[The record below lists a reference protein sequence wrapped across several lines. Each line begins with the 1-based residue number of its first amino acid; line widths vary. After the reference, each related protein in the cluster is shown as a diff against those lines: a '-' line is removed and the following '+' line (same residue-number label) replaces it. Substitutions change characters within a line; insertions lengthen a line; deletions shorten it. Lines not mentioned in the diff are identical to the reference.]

1 MKTRL
6 SKVLA
11 CLFAGILTATLADF
25 SVFAAEESPDIDY
38 YVCPNSKI
46 LKYDETD
53 YSGMTAN
60 GKLLFSA
67 AANERESAQ
76 IILTKPGTYKK
87 FTLYLAEDLKDE
99 NKNTIKKENFEI
111 YFEHYVKAEQFYNL
125 SGSHGGENEKVS
137 WDMYPDALIPYDL
150 AIDTDI
156 PEEKRANTFTLD
168 TQKKNQGLW
177 FTVTVPP
184 GTPAGTY
191 EGKLVGSLEIEVEVK
206 VFDFEL
212 DTVTNSRTCFS
223 VSPEHLPA
231 PKNCREEYIH
241 DIIGMDTSSYGVD
254 TVKIE
259 YERSIDELLNERK
272 ISSGSNYGVFYGKSS
287 IDTDIDGLIKHIKDD
302 SQRAP
307 YYNLYAGYDGKKAP
321 ITLDCKKGPETV
333 LDDFINKSGIT
344 SLSDDDKKVLKYAIK
359 MTGSDADR
367 NQGKIAEQLDTIYKS
382 VDVEKAKEILGT
394 DADEERVKKIREVA
408 SFFGYL
414 LRSGE
419 ARLNRYPVKENG
431 IGLEMVMKK
440 IADRCVQDKFD
451 YFQYAFIR
459 LSQDDE
465 ADFQSFW
472 ANIRTLV
479 NNYIWDETR
488 NEVKKY
494 VDGKQTIS
502 TELKNRLQKSLDNIP
517 YLNTVSLTEKQ
528 SDISIEK
535 SGNMS
540 DLLYL
545 GLEGIADKDVWN
557 YYKDFCCTVYGK
569 ENVFYEEYTFFTGET
584 VDIKNADGKIT
595 KQPVTSTHKIEIP
608 MSFKLDAFCP
618 PFSSFS
624 ASDEVKNKP
633 SQLSQTLS
641 SHQDNGTKFWW
652 YSTLV
657 SGRSASLAGYMIN
670 ENHGTN
676 TAYTGASKLS
686 MDSLAVA
693 RANKWQQF
701 NLGILGELYWGVDA
715 FYFEYDPNNRN
726 VHDKYSIPRASHYS
740 YEVEDRDK
748 DLICGH
754 KYLKTDIGITA
765 TNGDDYTAGDG
776 MLIYPVKQLLKN
788 VYGITDESKLDSM
801 AANYGYFLSSIRLE
815 NIGEANDDYD
825 YLCFAK
831 QLVNSKPDYPEYRN
845 RLNSIIQMV
854 IKPGN
859 VDYTDPELTN
869 PSNLTR
875 ARNMLAALIEGRF
888 GNIKEVTNDG
898 VNNKFTAAIDG
909 VPIVKKW
916 HTSNKVLCFD
926 VCETDTY
933 QNSNG
938 SRCVTISLMTSE
950 RQRLNKLI
958 DINFATKKIDKCE
971 GATLVHK
978 GAGWYTVQ
986 IPLNKV
992 SLNTTE
998 GEVANGDETLSEVYF
1013 DKRYVYRSFLVDN
1026 FRILKEVTN
1035 DGRNNTFT
1043 STTDGVPVI
1052 NKWKYSNLALCF
1064 DVCETDT
1071 YQNSNGSRCV
1081 SISLMTSDLMT
1092 SEWHRLNQLMTID
1105 FEAGKI
1111 TNCPD
1116 AAMVPKGNGW
1126 YTVQIP
1132 LKNVSLNLNPK
1143 EPTDGN
1149 ETLFMVHFMK
1159 DYVYRSFLVDNFR
1172 IETAIGNGDLN
1183 GDGKSD
1189 NADATTSLNYLAR
1202 NGAPPQNVWEAD
1214 LDHNG
1219 VLNAVDLTLLK
1230 RMQVTQ

>member
-333 LDDFINKSGIT
+333 LDDFINKSGI
-344 SLSDDDKKVLKYAIK
+344 SLSDDDKKILKYAIK

-367 NQGKIAEQLDTIYKS
+367 DQEKIAEQLDTIYKS

-472 ANIRTLV
+472 ENIRTLV

-488 NEVKKY
+488 NEVKNY
-494 VDGKQTIS
+494 VDSQTIS
-502 TELKNRLQKSLDNIP
+502 TELKNSLQKSLDNIP

-557 YYKDFCCTVYGK
+557 YYKDFCRTVYRK
-569 ENVFYEEYTFFTGET
+569 ENEFYEEYTYFTGET
-584 VDIKNADGKIT
+584 VDIENDDGKIT

-898 VNNKFTAAIDG
+898 VNNKFTAATDG

-916 HTSNKVLCFD
+916 HTSNQVLCFD

-958 DINFATKKIDKCE
+958 DINFATGEIDKCE